1 MKKAIFLICFLL
13 TQISFSYGQLRYTNH
28 HEVGLLTYATS
39 IGESGF
45 SVLTNH
51 GVALN
56 PKVSLLL
63 GTGVEYYPYDRF
75 RYDVWTVPLTAG
87 VRYLTN
93 PEERSSFVVA
103 ADLGYGF
110 AFSKDDE
117 SSNEISS
124 GGIKVNPMLG
134 WRWKL
139 GQKRSWL
146 QAGIGYQFQ
155 SIKLKSGAVTGRT
168 PAFDVLPGYIPDQ
181 TISEKTSVDM
191 QRIVLRVGFGF

>member
-1 MKKAIFLICFLL
+1 MKKATFLICFLL

-39 IGESGF
+39 IGQSGF
-45 SVLTNH
+45 SALTNH

-63 GTGVEYYPYDRF
+63 GTGVEHYLYDRMEHK
-75 RYDVWTVPLTAG
+75 VWIVPITGG
-87 VRYLTN
+87 VRYLSK

-103 ADLGYGF
+103 GDLGYGL
-110 AFSKDDE
+110 AFSKDDK

-139 GQKRSWL
+139 GEKRSWL
-146 QAGIGYQFQ
+146 QAGVGYQFQ
-155 SIKLKSGAVTGRT
+155 SIKLKAADNKGETIN
-168 PAFDVLPGYIPDQ
+168 FDVIPGYIPNQ
-181 TISEKTSVDM
+181 TISGKTSVDM
-191 QRIVLRVGFGF
+191 QRIVLRLGFGF